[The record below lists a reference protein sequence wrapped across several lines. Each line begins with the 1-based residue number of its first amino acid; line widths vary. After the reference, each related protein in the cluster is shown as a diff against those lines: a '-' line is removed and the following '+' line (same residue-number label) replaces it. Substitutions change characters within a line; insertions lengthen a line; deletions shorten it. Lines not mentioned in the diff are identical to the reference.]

1 MLFTSVIFLSLFL
14 PFVLIGNHFIS
25 KKYKNLFLLF
35 CNIIF
40 YAWGEYYIIAVMFV
54 TIYANYKASLLIE
67 KGYRKQGLFIS
78 LFVSFTM
85 LVFFKYAN
93 FVLENIEGVF
103 SWFGI
108 VFHTKIKGVA
118 LPLGISFY
126 TFQTLSYTLDV
137 YRGSIKANKS
147 FVNFA
152 AYVSLFPHLVAGP
165 IVRYVDID
173 KELED
178 RHVNKSKFM
187 IGLERLI
194 LGLAKKMIIANTC
207 AVFADQIF
215 SSSPIYI
222 TSGAAWLGIIAYT
235 LQIYFD
241 FSAYSD
247 MAIGLAKMLGFNFL
261 ENFNY
266 PYTATSIKDFWRR
279 WHISLSTWFR
289 DYLYFPL
296 GGNRGGALL
305 TYRNLF
311 IVFFATGLWHGASW
325 NFIIWGLMHG
335 FFLILERLF
344 LEDLLSKVW
353 KPIRHAYTLFI
364 VMIGWVFFRAAD
376 VPTAIVYLKKMFFL
390 EPDTSDVVFYASY
403 FINAHNV
410 VVAVLGF
417 LFSMPLFPYFKNK
430 FSESKQPNTSLQSM
444 YYGGLIVLLY
454 IVFMYLSV
462 DTYNPF
468 IYFRF

>member
-14 PFVLIGNHFIS
+14 PLVLLGNHLMP
-25 KKYKNLFLLF
+25 KKYKNLFLLIS
-35 CNIIF
+35 NIIF
-40 YAWGEYYIIAVMFV
+40 YSWGEYLLVGIMFLSIFV
-54 TIYANYKASLLIE
+54 NWKGSLMIE
-67 KGYRKQGLFIS
+67 KGNRKGGLF
-78 LFVSFTM
+78 LAFFVSLLL

-93 FVLENIEGVF
+93 FILENLGSIF
-103 SWFGI
+103 DLFGI
-108 VFHTKIKGVA
+108 TFDKKIKGVA

-126 TFQTLSYTLDV
+126 TFQVLSYTIDV
-137 YRGSIKANKS
+137 YRGQIKANKS

-165 IVRYVDID
+165 IVRYVNID
-173 KELED
+173 KELEE
-178 RHVNKSKFM
+178 RHVDKSKFTL
-187 IGLERLI
+187 GLERLI

-207 AVFADQIF
+207 AAVADEVF
-215 SSSPIYI
+215 SCSPEYM
-222 TSGAAWLGIIAYT
+222 TSGAAWVGIIAYT

-266 PYTATSIKDFWRR
+266 PYIATSIKDFWRR

-289 DYLYFPL
+289 DYLYIPL
-296 GGNRGGALL
+296 GGNRTSSAMM
-305 TYRNLF
+305 YRNLF

-335 FFLILERLF
+335 MFLVAERLF
-344 LEDLLSKVW
+344 LEDALNKIW
-353 KPIRHAYTLFI
+353 KPIRHIYTLLI
-364 VMIGWVFFRAAD
+364 VMVGWVFFRAVDLSFALS
-376 VPTAIVYLKKMFFL
+376 YLQKMFFL
-390 EPDTSDVVFYASY
+390 TDNGDNIVYYASN
-403 FINAHNV
+403 FLNIQNIVIAF
-410 VVAVLGF
+410 LGF
-417 LFSMPLFPYFKNK
+417 LFSMPLFPYFQNK
-430 FSESKQPNTSLQSM
+430 FKDVRNPVAVQIP
-444 YYGGLIVLLY
+444 YYSGLIVLLY
-454 IVFMYLSV
+454 IVMMYLSV